1 MRHSRRKFLS
11 YLSALPLASSSLKS
25 FAQTDSTRETRIA
38 DIIRE
43 YSAQGYHRTGTA
55 VDTVS
60 GAWLS
65 DRIQDMGIASFM
77 DPIELNRVNVL
88 YASLQLDGQTIEG
101 VPLYD
106 CHYTDVEGITGRA
119 GHLGSD
125 ADIGVIMLPP
135 STVSPEHNQLE
146 ALRKEMGHKAII
158 NVSHSSYPE
167 TGVATLNAE
176 DFRVAPFGPPT
187 LQIANGHWQRV
198 QDAIAQRREI
208 TLTTLCERVPAKAY
222 NVSARIPGSDPDLA
236 PMVIMTPRSG
246 WWRCA
251 SERGGGIAVFLE
263 LMRDLVANPPQ
274 RDVIFTANSGH
285 ELSHLG
291 LDQMLHEN
299 PGLARDAHIW
309 IHLGANF
316 AATGSQV
323 RLQYSSQNIKELTR
337 RYLQQAD
344 LSPGIETP
352 IENRP
357 LGEARNIH
365 DAGGNFLSLLGNN
378 DLFHHPD
385 DRWPHAVDVANTA
398 RWTDAFSKI
407 ILDLSRA

>member
-1 MRHSRRKFLS
+1 MRPTRRQFLQW
-11 YLSALPLASSSLKS
+11 LSALPLATSSWNIL
-25 FAQTDSTRETRIA
+25 AQTASTRESRIA

-65 DRIQDMGIASFM
+65 DRIQDMGVAAFM
-77 DPIELNRVNVL
+77 DPIELDRVNVL
-88 YASLQLDGQTIEG
+88 YASFEFAGRTVEAE
-101 VPLYD
+101 PLYD
-106 CHYTDVEGITGRA
+106 CHYTDVAGITGRI
-119 GHLGSD
+119 GELGSD
-125 ADIGVIMLPP
+125 AEIGVIMLPP
-135 STVSPEHNQLE
+135 STTSPAHTRLDEARRAAQHKGIIIVSD
-146 ALRKEMGHKAII
+146 
-158 NVSHSSYPE
+158 SSYPAD
-167 TGVATLNAE
+167 GIATLNAE
-176 DFRVAPFGPPT
+176 DFRAPVGPPT
-187 LQIANGHWQRV
+187 LQIANLHWQAL
-198 QDAIAQRREI
+198 QSAISQRQEG
-208 TLTTLCERVPAKAY
+208 TLIAFCEHSPSKAY
-222 NVSARIPGSDPDLA
+222 NVSARIDGSDPDLA

-251 SERGGGIAVFLE
+251 SERGGGIALLLE

-299 PGLARDAHIW
+299 PSLARDASIW

-323 RLQYSSQNIKELTR
+323 RLQYSSQNIKNLTR
-337 RYLQQAD
+337 RHLEREN
-344 LSPGIETP
+344 LVPGIETP

-357 LGEARNIH
+357 LGEARNIY
-365 DAGGNFLSLLGNN
+365 DAKGNFLSLLGNN
-378 DLFHHPD
+378 ALFHHPD
-385 DRWPHAVDVANTA
+385 DRWPDAVDVETTA
-398 RWTDAFSKI
+398 RWTDAFSRI
-407 ILDLSRA
+407 ILELSRG

>member
-1 MRHSRRKFLS
+1 MRPSRRQFLHW
-11 YLSALPLASSSLKS
+11 LSALPIASASLKT
-25 FAQTDSTRETRIA
+25 FAQPDSNRENRIA
-38 DIIRE
+38 AIIRE

-60 GAWLS
+60 GAWLA
-65 DRIQDMGIASFM
+65 DRIQDMGVAPFL
-77 DPIELNRVNVL
+77 DPIELDRVNVL
-88 YASLQLDGQTIEG
+88 YASFEFGEQTIDGE
-101 VPLYD
+101 PLYD
-106 CHYTDVEGITGRA
+106 CAYTDVAGITGSL
-119 GHLGSD
+119 GELGSD

-135 STVSPEHNQLE
+135 STSSPAHTRLSEVRREARHKGIIIVSDS
-146 ALRKEMGHKAII
+146 A
-158 NVSHSSYPE
+158 YPAD
-167 TGVATLNAE
+167 GIATLNAE
-176 DFRVAPFGPPT
+176 DFRAPVGPPT
-187 LQIANGHWQRV
+187 LQVANEHWQAL
-198 QDAIAQRREI
+198 QEAIAQRQAG
-208 TLTTLCERVPAKAY
+208 TLIAFCEHTPSKAY
-222 NVSARIPGSDPDLA
+222 NVSARIDGSDPDLA

-251 SERGGGIAVFLE
+251 SERGGGIALLLE

-299 PGLARDAHIW
+299 PRLARDAFIW

-323 RLQYSSQNIKELTR
+323 RLQYSDQNIKNLTR
-337 RYLQQAD
+337 RYLERES
-344 LSPGIETP
+344 LVPGIETA

-357 LGEARNIH
+357 LGEARNIF

-378 DLFHHPD
+378 PLFHHPD
-385 DRWPHAVDVANTA
+385 DRWPDAVDLATTA
-398 RWTDAFSKI
+398 RWADAFSRI

>member
-1 MRHSRRKFLS
+1 MHPSRRQFLS
-11 YLSALPLASSSLKS
+11 WLSSLPLASANVKTL
-25 FAQTDSTRETRIA
+25 AQGISTREDRIA

-65 DRIQDMGIASFM
+65 DRIQDMGVAPFM
-77 DPIELNRVNVL
+77 DPIELDRVNVL
-88 YASLQLDGQTIEG
+88 FANFEFAGQTIEG
-101 VPLYD
+101 EPLYD
-106 CHYTDVEGITGRA
+106 CTYTDVAGVTGSL
-119 GHLGSD
+119 GDLGSD

-135 STVSPEHNQLE
+135 STSSPAHSRLDEVRREARHKGIIIVSD
-146 ALRKEMGHKAII
+146 
-158 NVSHSSYPE
+158 SSYPAD
-167 TGVATLNAE
+167 GIATLNAE
-176 DFRVAPFGPPT
+176 DFRAPVGPPT
-187 LQIANGHWQRV
+187 LQIANRHWPALQE
-198 QDAIAQRREI
+198 AIAQRQSG
-208 TLTTLCERVPAKAY
+208 TLIAFCEHTASTAY
-222 NVSARIPGSDPDLA
+222 NVSARIEGSDPDLA

-251 SERGGGIAVFLE
+251 SERGGGIALFLE

-291 LDQMLHEN
+291 LDQMQHEN
-299 PGLARDAHIW
+299 PSLARDAFIW

-323 RLQYSSQNIKELTR
+323 RLQYSSQNIKNLTR
-337 RYLQQAD
+337 RYLEQEK
-344 LSPGIETP
+344 LVPGVETP

-357 LGEARNIH
+357 LGEARNIF

-378 DLFHHPD
+378 ALFHHPD
-385 DRWPHAVDVANTA
+385 DRWPDAVDLVTTT
-398 RWTDAFSKI
+398 RWADAFSRI
-407 ILDLSRA
+407 IVDLSRV